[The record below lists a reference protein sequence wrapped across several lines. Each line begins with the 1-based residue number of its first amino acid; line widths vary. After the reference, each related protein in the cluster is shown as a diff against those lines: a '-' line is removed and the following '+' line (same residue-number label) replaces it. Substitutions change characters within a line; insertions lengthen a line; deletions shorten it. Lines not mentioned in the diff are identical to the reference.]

1 MECVVSGEQA
11 KRRRQLKSEEGI
23 SGVCLLTVTER
34 EVVGEAGGKCRVNAK
49 WSIYAQ
55 HRCGIRVVLMS

>member
-23 SGVCLLTVTER
+23 S
-34 EVVGEAGGKCRVNAK
+34 VVGEAGGKCCVNAK